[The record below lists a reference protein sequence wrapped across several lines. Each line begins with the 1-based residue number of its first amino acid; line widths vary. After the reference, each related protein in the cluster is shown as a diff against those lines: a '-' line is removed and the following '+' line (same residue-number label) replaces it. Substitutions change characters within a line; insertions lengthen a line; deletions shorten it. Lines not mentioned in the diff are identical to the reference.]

1 MSGMSG
7 RDTNNNDADD
17 NIAEQNEIEK
27 VDNETLTTKSDTII
41 ELSKKEHRIQKYGI
55 DPAKTPIFISYNAYR
70 RIIGYAMRYGNK
82 ELPQKNW
89 REVYGILIGS
99 IKDNKEVII
108 KDAIP
113 VMVGDRAYVEY
124 KSKHYVD
131 TAQFNTAVYERSI
144 QDNKEEFF
152 VGWWHTHPG
161 IGFIFSPRDIETQLF
176 YQGVNPFAIA
186 LVFDHCE
193 IASSTFYL
201 GIAGIRLK
209 NPDRGMFATYT
220 NTIELK
226 SELSKEKM
234 VKNAEKEVKK
244 IFKNIKNVLKEVKYI
259 DDILRR
265 RYLAQLQRNFGLI
278 MVLKKEIKL
287 TDNEKE
293 AEEDDYYLYEWD
305 PNIDKK
311 IYRIPKFREK
321 IEKDFKKCEDIL
333 IKIKKT
339 NQIKDFEQKKD
350 KFKNKIKAMLAKP
363 NEWHKK
369 LMNEFTKRIE
379 IISPLFD
386 YLDTDERKII
396 EHFEER
402 SSEYKKILDDLNS
415 RSEFNI

>member
-1 MSGMSG
+1 MNR
-7 RDTNNNDADD
+7 RDTSNNDVND
-17 NIAEQNEIEK
+17 NSVEQNEIEK
-27 VDNETLTTKSDTII
+27 EENETLTSKSDDII
-41 ELSKKEHRIQKYGI
+41 ELSTKEHHIQKYGI
-55 DPAKTPIFISYNAYR
+55 DPAETPTFISYNAYR

-82 ELPQKNW
+82 DLPQKSW

-186 LVFDHCE
+186 LVFDHTE
-193 IASSTFYL
+193 IASSKYYL

-209 NPDRGMFATYT
+209 NPDRGMFATYS
-220 NTIELK
+220 NTIKLK
-226 SELSKEKM
+226 FELSKEKM
-234 VKNAEKEVKK
+234 VKNAEKEVKN
-244 IFKNIKNVLKEVKYI
+244 IFKNMKNVLKEVKYI

-287 TDNEKE
+287 TDDEKE

-305 PNIDKK
+305 PDIDKK

-321 IEKDFKKCEDIL
+321 IEKEFKKCEESL

-339 NQIKDFEQKKD
+339 NQLKDFEQKKD
-350 KFKNKIKAMLAKP
+350 KFKKKIKVMLAKP

>member
-1 MSGMSG
+1 MSG
-7 RDTNNNDADD
+7 RDNDVDD

-27 VDNETLTTKSDTII
+27 EDNEILTSKSDDII
-41 ELSKKEHRIQKYGI
+41 ELSTKEHHIQKYGI
-55 DPAKTPIFISYNAYR
+55 DPAETPVFISYNAYR
-70 RIIGYAMRYGNK
+70 RISGYAMRYGNK
-82 ELPQKNW
+82 DLPQKAW

-193 IASSTFYL
+193 IASSTYYL

-209 NPDRGMFATYT
+209 NPDRGMFATYS

-226 SELSKEKM
+226 FELNKEKM
-234 VKNAEKEVKK
+234 VKNADKEVKK
-244 IFKNIKNVLKEVKYI
+244 IFKNMKNVLKEVKDI

-278 MVLKKEIKL
+278 MILKKEIKL
-287 TDNEKE
+287 TDDEKE

-305 PNIDKK
+305 PDIDKK

-321 IEKDFKKCEDIL
+321 IEKELKKCEDSL

-339 NQIKDFEQKKD
+339 NQMKDFEQKKD
-350 KFKNKIKAMLAKP
+350 KFKKKIKVMLSKP

-379 IISPLFD
+379 IISPFFD

>member
-1 MSGMSG
+1 MSE
-7 RDTNNNDADD
+7 R
-17 NIAEQNEIEK
+17 ENEIKKE
-27 VDNETLTTKSDTII
+27 DNETLTSKSDNSI
-41 ELSKKEHRIQKYGI
+41 ELSTIEHHIQKYGI
-55 DPAKTPIFISYNAYR
+55 HPAETPIFISYNAYR

-82 ELPQKNW
+82 DLPQKSW

-186 LVFDHCE
+186 LVFDHTE
-193 IASSTFYL
+193 IASSKYYL

-209 NPDRGMFATYT
+209 NPDRGMFATYS
-220 NTIELK
+220 NTIKLK
-226 SELSKEKM
+226 FELSKEKM

-244 IFKNIKNVLKEVKYI
+244 IFKNMKNVLKEVKYI

-278 MVLKKEIKL
+278 MVLKKMIKL
-287 TDNEKE
+287 TEHEEE

-305 PNIDKK
+305 PDIDKK

-321 IEKDFKKCEDIL
+321 IEKEFRKYEDSL

-339 NQIKDFEQKKD
+339 NQMKDFEQMKD
-350 KFKNKIKAMLAKP
+350 KLKKKIKAMLAKP
-363 NEWHKK
+363 NEWYKK

>member
-1 MSGMSG
+1 MSG
-7 RDTNNNDADD
+7 RNTSNNDVDD

-27 VDNETLTTKSDTII
+27 KDSETLTSKSDNTI
-41 ELSKKEHRIQKYGI
+41 ELSTKEHRIQKYGI
-55 DPAKTPIFISYNAYR
+55 DPAETPIFLSYNAYR

-82 ELPQKNW
+82 DLPQKDW

-113 VMVGDRAYVEY
+113 VMVGARTYVEY

-144 QDNKEEFF
+144 QDDKEDFF

-186 LVFDHCE
+186 LVFDHTE
-193 IASSTFYL
+193 IESSTYFL
-201 GIAGIRLK
+201 GVAGIRLK
-209 NPDRGMFATYT
+209 NPDRGIMATYS
-220 NTIELK
+220 NTIKLNF
-226 SELSKEKM
+226 ELSKEKM
-234 VKNAEKEVKK
+234 VRNAEKEVKK
-244 IFKNIKNVLKEVKYI
+244 IFKNMKNVLKEVKYI

-278 MVLKKEIKL
+278 MILKREIKL
-287 TDNEKE
+287 TDDKKE

-305 PNIDKK
+305 PDIDKK

-321 IEKDFKKCEDIL
+321 IEKEFKKCEDSL
-333 IKIKKT
+333 IQIKKT
-339 NQIKDFEQKKD
+339 NQMEDFEQKKD
-350 KFKNKIKAMLAKP
+350 KFKKKIKAMLDKP

-379 IISPLFD
+379 VISLLFD

>member
-1 MSGMSG
+1 MSR
-7 RDTNNNDADD
+7 RDTSTNDIED
-17 NIAEQNEIEK
+17 NLAEQTEIEK
-27 VDNETLTTKSDTII
+27 EDNESLTSKSDNII
-41 ELSKKEHRIQKYGI
+41 ELSTKEHHIQKYGI
-55 DPAKTPIFISYNAYR
+55 DPAETPIFISYNAYR
-70 RIIGYAMRYGNK
+70 RIVGYAMRYGNK
-82 ELPQKNW
+82 DLPQKSW

-193 IASSTFYL
+193 IESSTYYL

-209 NPDRGMFATYT
+209 NVNRGMFATYS
-220 NTIELK
+220 NTIKLNF
-226 SELSKEKM
+226 ELSKEKM

-244 IFKNIKNVLKEVKYI
+244 IFKNMKNVLKEVKYI

-287 TDNEKE
+287 TDDEKE
-293 AEEDDYYLYEWD
+293 TEEDDYYLYEWD
-305 PNIDKK
+305 PDIDKK

-321 IEKDFKKCEDIL
+321 IEKELKKCEDSL

-339 NQIKDFEQKKD
+339 NQMEDFEQKKD
-350 KFKNKIKAMLAKP
+350 KFKKKIKTMLAKP

-379 IISPLFD
+379 IISLLFD

>member
-1 MSGMSG
+1 MSG
-7 RDTNNNDADD
+7 RNTSNNDVDD

-27 VDNETLTTKSDTII
+27 KDSETLTSKSDNTI
-41 ELSKKEHRIQKYGI
+41 ELSTKEHRIQKYGI
-55 DPAKTPIFISYNAYR
+55 DPAETPIFLSYNAYR

-82 ELPQKNW
+82 DLPQKDW

-108 KDAIP
+108 HDAIP

-144 QDNKEEFF
+144 QDDKEDFF

-161 IGFIFSPRDIETQLF
+161 FGFIFSPRDIETQLF

-186 LVFDHCE
+186 LVFDHTE
-193 IASSTFYL
+193 IESSTYYL
-201 GIAGIRLK
+201 GVAGIRLK
-209 NPDRGMFATYT
+209 NPDRGMFATYS
-220 NTIELK
+220 NTIKLNF
-226 SELSKEKM
+226 ELSKEKM
-234 VKNAEKEVKK
+234 VRNAEKEVKK
-244 IFKNIKNVLKEVKYI
+244 IFKNMKNVLKEVKYI

-278 MVLKKEIKL
+278 MILKKELKL
-287 TDNEKE
+287 TDDEKE
-293 AEEDDYYLYEWD
+293 AEEEDYYLYEWD
-305 PNIDKK
+305 PDIDKK

-321 IEKDFKKCEDIL
+321 IEKEFKKCEDSL
-333 IKIKKT
+333 IQIKKT
-339 NQIKDFEQKKD
+339 NQMEDFEQKKD
-350 KFKNKIKAMLAKP
+350 KFKKKIKAMLDKP

-379 IISPLFD
+379 VISLLFD

>member
-1 MSGMSG
+1 MNR
-7 RDTNNNDADD
+7 RDTSNNDVND
-17 NIAEQNEIEK
+17 NSVEQNEIEK
-27 VDNETLTTKSDTII
+27 EENETLTSKSDDII
-41 ELSKKEHRIQKYGI
+41 ELSTKEHHIQKYGI
-55 DPAKTPIFISYNAYR
+55 DPAETPTFISYNAYR

-82 ELPQKNW
+82 DLPQKSW

-186 LVFDHCE
+186 LVFDHTE
-193 IASSTFYL
+193 IASSTYYL

-209 NPDRGMFATYT
+209 NPDRGMFATYS

-226 SELSKEKM
+226 FELSKEKM
-234 VKNAEKEVKK
+234 VKNAEKEVKN
-244 IFKNIKNVLKEVKYI
+244 IFKNMKNVLKEVKYI

-287 TDNEKE
+287 TDDEKE

-305 PNIDKK
+305 PDIDKK

-321 IEKDFKKCEDIL
+321 IEKEFKKCEESL

-339 NQIKDFEQKKD
+339 NQLKDFEQKKD
-350 KFKNKIKAMLAKP
+350 KFKKKIKVMLAKP

>member
-1 MSGMSG
+1 MSG
-7 RDTNNNDADD
+7 RDNSNNDEDD
-17 NIAEQNEIEK
+17 NISEQTEIGKE
-27 VDNETLTTKSDTII
+27 DNENLTSKSENIT
-41 ELSKKEHRIQKYGI
+41 ELSTQEHYIQKYGI
-55 DPAKTPIFISYNAYR
+55 DPAKTPTFISYNAYR

-82 ELPQKNW
+82 DLPQKSW

-193 IASSTFYL
+193 ISSSNYYL

-209 NPDRGMFATYT
+209 NPERGILSTYS

-226 SELSKEKM
+226 FELNKEKM

-244 IFKNIKNVLKEVKYI
+244 IFKNMKNVLKEVKYI

-278 MVLKKEIKL
+278 MILKKEIKL
-287 TDNEKE
+287 TDDEKE

-305 PNIDKK
+305 PDIDKK

-321 IEKDFKKCEDIL
+321 IEKEFKKCEDNL
-333 IKIKKT
+333 INIKKT
-339 NQIKDFEQKKD
+339 NQVKDFEKKKD
-350 KFKNKIKAMLAKP
+350 KFKKKIKAMLTKP
-363 NEWHKK
+363 NEWYKK

-379 IISPLFD
+379 IISPFFD

-396 EHFEER
+396 EYFEEK

>member
-1 MSGMSG
+1 MSG
-7 RDTNNNDADD
+7 RDTSNNDVDD
-17 NIAEQNEIEK
+17 NIAEKTEIEK
-27 VDNETLTTKSDTII
+27 EDNETLTSKSDNINK
-41 ELSKKEHRIQKYGI
+41 LSTKEHHIQKYGI
-55 DPAKTPIFISYNAYR
+55 NPAETPIFISYNAYR

-82 ELPQKNW
+82 DLPQKSW

-99 IKDNKEVII
+99 IKENKEVIV

-161 IGFIFSPRDIETQLF
+161 IGFIFSPTDIETQLF

-193 IASSTFYL
+193 IESSTYYL

-209 NPDRGMFATYT
+209 NPDRGMFATYS
-220 NTIELK
+220 NTIKLK
-226 SELSKEKM
+226 FELSKEKM

-278 MVLKKEIKL
+278 MILKKEIKL
-287 TDNEKE
+287 TDDEKE

-305 PNIDKK
+305 PDIDKK

-321 IEKDFKKCEDIL
+321 IEKEFIKYEDIL

-339 NQIKDFEQKKD
+339 NQMEDFEQKKD
-350 KFKNKIKAMLAKP
+350 KLKKKIKAMLAKP
-363 NEWHKK
+363 NEWYKK

-402 SSEYKKILDDLNS
+402 SSEYKKILDNLNS